1 MRPLNT
7 LLIGC
12 GSMGRAQAGILAG
25 LPGYRLVGVADVVAA
40 AAQEVGAK
48 HGCAHGSDPV
58 AMMRE
63 LRPEVVAICT
73 GNDTHAALT
82 LAAVAHGAKAV
93 YCEKPMAVDLDD
105 ARRMVEAC
113 AAAGTRLVVNHQRRT
128 GADLRAMRQ
137 AIASGAIGQVR
148 RVRMQNAGDTLSD
161 GTHAVDSLRYLL
173 GDVPWERVVAQMHRG
188 DPALKPKPK
197 AQSTRA
203 GWRFGH
209 PVEVGTVAE
218 IDFAGGIRAEI
229 LNGDLVEGYTS
240 YQHYEVFGTKGRL
253 WRWGDCQACAASAGA
268 GPAAWNGNVLIAD
281 GRPGTHQAVFDVA
294 SWPYRAHPAPG
305 GDWRL
310 LELDGDPLR
319 NLIADAYTTLASCL
333 ESGAAHP
340 MDGSVGLADMELVTA
355 IYASAESRAPVKPGD
370 LPGTSPLWRM
380 YGDDRAKAAASRG

>member
-25 LPGYRLVGVADVVAA
+25 LPAYRLVGVADVVAS

-48 HGCAHGSDPV
+48 HGCAHGSDPL

-82 LAAVAHGAKAV
+82 LAAAAHGAKAV

-197 AQSTRA
+197 AQSNRA

-209 PVEVGTVAE
+209 PVEDGTVAE

-240 YQHYEVFGTKGRL
+240 YQHYEVFGTTGRL

-281 GRPGTHQAVFDVA
+281 GRPGTHQAVFDTA
-294 SWPYRAHPAPG
+294 NWPYRAHPSPG
-305 GDWRL
+305 GEWRL

-319 NLIADAYTTLASCL
+319 NLIADAYAKLAECL
-333 ESGAAHP
+333 ASGAAHP
-340 MDGSVGLADMELVTA
+340 MDGSVGLADLELVTA
-355 IYASAESRAPVKPGD
+355 IYASAERRAPVKPGE

-380 YGDDRAKAAASRG
+380 FPDQQTAGARA

>member
-7 LLIGC
+7 LLVGC
-12 GSMGRAQAGILAG
+12 GAMGRSQAGILAK
-25 LPGYRLVGVADVVAA
+25 LPGYRLIAVADVVAA
-40 AAQEVGAK
+40 SAQSVAET
-48 HGCAHGSDPV
+48 HGCAHGTDAV

-73 GNDTHAALT
+73 GNATHAELT
-82 LAAVAHGAKAV
+82 LAAAAHGAKAV

-105 ARRMVEAC
+105 ARRMVAAC

-137 AIASGAIGQVR
+137 AIASGAIGKVR

-161 GTHAVDSLRYLL
+161 GTHAIDSLRYLL
-173 GDVPWERVVAQMHRG
+173 GDAPWERVVGQMHRG
-188 DPALKPKPK
+188 DPAAKPPPK
-197 AQSTRA
+197 AQSDRA

-209 PVEVGTVAE
+209 PVEDGMMAE
-218 IDFAGGIRAEI
+218 IDFAGGIRAEV
-229 LNGDLVEGYTS
+229 LCGDLVEGYTA
-240 YQHYEVFGTKGRL
+240 YQHYEVFGTTGRL
-253 WRWGDCQACAASAGA
+253 WRWGDCQACAASSGA
-268 GPAAWNGNVLIAD
+268 GPGAWNGNVLIAD

-319 NLIADAYTTLASCL
+319 NLIADAYTALASCL

-355 IYASAESRAPVKPGD
+355 IYASAERRAPVKPGD

-380 YGDDRAKAAASRG
+380 YGDDRMKAAASRA